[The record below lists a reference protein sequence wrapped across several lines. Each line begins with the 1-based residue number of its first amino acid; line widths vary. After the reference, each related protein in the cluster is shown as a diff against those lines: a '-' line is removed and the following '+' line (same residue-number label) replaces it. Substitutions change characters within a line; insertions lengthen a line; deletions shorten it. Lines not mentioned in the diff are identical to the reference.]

1 MNIYLFGT
9 IIIILLIGLG
19 AALVY
24 RKMNETVTAV
34 KSPLRLP
41 DMIEALGRAV
51 GTQTVAIH
59 RNLDNNM
66 EKLTALQRKLDRFGD
81 LLEKE
86 KDVQIGMLLLAR
98 PNNPNLIC
106 FRPPQPARA
115 LANNNSPEER
125 CSETLLHS
133 LPPSHRHLWI
143 VVSVRDLIKAVSMAT
158 TILRTENLIVA

>member
-66 EKLTALQRKLDRFGD
+66 EKLTALQRKLDRIGD
-81 LLEKE
+81 LLEKMDKMGKE
-86 KDVQIGMLLLAR
+86 
-98 PNNPNLIC
+98 
-106 FRPPQPARA
+106 
-115 LANNNSPEER
+115 
-125 CSETLLHS
+125 
-133 LPPSHRHLWI
+133 
-143 VVSVRDLIKAVSMAT
+143 
-158 TILRTENLIVA
+158 